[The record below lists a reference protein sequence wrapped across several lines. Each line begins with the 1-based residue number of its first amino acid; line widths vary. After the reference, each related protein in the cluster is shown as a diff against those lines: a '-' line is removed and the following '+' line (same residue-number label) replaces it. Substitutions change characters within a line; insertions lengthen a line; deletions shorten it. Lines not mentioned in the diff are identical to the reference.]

1 MHCSTAESTNN
12 IKHDKKEDLKKMIS
26 FLSDVNKQ
34 FYNELIEE
42 PNKDIN

>member
-1 MHCSTAESTNN
+1 MHCSTAKSTNN
-12 IKHDKKEDLKKMIS
+12 INHDKKEDLKKMIP
-26 FLSDVNKQ
+26 FMSDNNKQ